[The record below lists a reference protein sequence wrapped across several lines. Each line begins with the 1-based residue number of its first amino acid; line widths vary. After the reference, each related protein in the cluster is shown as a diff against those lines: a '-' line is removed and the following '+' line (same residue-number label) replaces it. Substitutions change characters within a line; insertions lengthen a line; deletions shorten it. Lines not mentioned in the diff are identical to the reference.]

1 MHTDY
6 DRIFVEFGRVK
17 HIAKGEIS
25 FNGVIFDDRNEKS
38 NKVVIRTNVS
48 RRYFLKDLNSNFL
61 CEEKKTNLFVLNF
74 LTVILFVC
82 RSIQKLHLQKILQNG
97 LFLTVPYSFYTN
109 QTIDLL
115 AYQYG
120 LRICAFNNSKIE
132 NPFAVDWNQGRV
144 QSVSIENDNDL
155 DINQYFKNVI
165 FNALTNLY
173 MISSIE

>member
-1 MHTDY
+1 M
-6 DRIFVEFGRVK
+6 
-17 HIAKGEIS
+17 
-25 FNGVIFDDRNEKS
+25 
-38 NKVVIRTNVS
+38 
-48 RRYFLKDLNSNFL
+48 
-61 CEEKKTNLFVLNF
+61 
-74 LTVILFVC
+74 
-82 RSIQKLHLQKILQNG
+82 QKILQNG

-155 DINQYFKNVI
+155 DINQYFRNVI
-165 FNALTNLY
+165 FNAVTNLY